1 MEWNHGHHV
10 ARIKSVT
17 SILYKALLT
26 SIFSVQKVIM
36 ILYFSTQIGSI
47 DEDSSNLTSFTYK
60 IFLSPLKMIAFR

>member
-1 MEWNHGHHV
+1 MEGNHGKHI

-36 ILYFSTQIGSI
+36 I
-47 DEDSSNLTSFTYK
+47 
-60 IFLSPLKMIAFR
+60 